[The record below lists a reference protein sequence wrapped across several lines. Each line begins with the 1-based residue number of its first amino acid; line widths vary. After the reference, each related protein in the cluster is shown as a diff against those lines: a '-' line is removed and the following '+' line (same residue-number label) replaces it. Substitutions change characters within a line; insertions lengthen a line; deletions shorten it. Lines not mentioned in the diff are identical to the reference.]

1 MFVDDAQAYEFNC
14 VGMGTRRS
22 CHVLSINQL
31 QEEGKNASSSKF
43 LHADSI
49 AIFRGLRCCFSL
61 GCALVT
67 YEKQLVFFC
76 FLQVNVI
83 LLLSN
88 KSWLNEHHEREMPQL
103 D

>member
-14 VGMGTRRS
+14 VGMGTRRYG
-22 CHVLSINQL
+22 HVLSINQL
-31 QEEGKNASSSKF
+31 QEEGKNASFSKF

-88 KSWLNEHHEREMPQL
+88 KSWLNAHHEREMPQL